1 MAKSKFFQI
10 GWAAVLAFAMGIWC
24 AASAETGAGATSL
37 RYEEPVFLS
46 GLIYARGADTNN
58 ILFRFQRTATRTGDT
73 LNVRRDF
80 TYPDGKLAAQ
90 ERAIYEGN
98 ELVFYVLKEL
108 QIGAG
113 GSAKIRHDRSKPGKG
128 IIEFE
133 YTGEAGSR
141 AKTHTEDLPENA
153 LIGDMV
159 GPFLVAHWDVL
170 ARGDKVKCRYLV
182 VPRRET
188 VGFTFVK
195 DKNTSYQGQ
204 GAILVRM
211 EPSSRLLSA
220 LVDPLFFTI
229 ETNSPHRVWSY
240 SGRTTPKI
248 RSGNKWKDLD
258 ATTVFDWE
266 TAR

>member
-1 MAKSKFFQI
+1 L
-10 GWAAVLAFAMGIWC
+10 G
-24 AASAETGAGATSL
+24 
-37 RYEEPVFLS
+37 YEEPRFLS
-46 GLIYARGADTNN
+46 GSIYARGADTNKL
-58 ILFRFQRTATRTGDT
+58 LFRFQRTATRTGET

-80 TYPDGKLAAQ
+80 TYPDGK
-90 ERAIYEGN
+90 
-98 ELVFYVLKEL
+98 
-108 QIGAG
+108 
-113 GSAKIRHDRSKPGKG
+113 PGKRSFD
-128 IIEFE
+128 FE
-133 YTGEAGSR
+133 YSGEAGGR

-159 GPFLVAHWDVL
+159 GPFLVAHWDAL

-188 VGFTFVK
+188 LGFTFVK
-195 DKNTSYQGQ
+195 DKDTSYQGQ

-211 EPSSRLLSA
+211 EPSSRLLAA

-229 ETNSPHRVWSY
+229 ETNSPHRVWGY

-258 ATTVFDWE
+258 GVTVFDWE